1 MKNKGLFKKTLV
13 LVMVFAFISS
23 GVMAQE
29 LDISVLFT
37 NDTHGRVE
45 EGAYAGMGFAKV
57 STIVNDYQSKKDDVL
72 LLDSGDTFHGQN
84 IVNLSEGESIV
95 KILNHMGYDALTVGN
110 HDFNYGQERLKELNE
125 MTDFPILGANLD
137 PQLVDDYVIKDI
149 DGFKVGIFGL
159 ATPETTYKTHPKN
172 VEGLEFLNPVQIAK
186 DMVDELKDQ
195 TDMIIVLSHLGMS
208 EGSEYTSIDVA
219 EEVEGI
225 DLIVDGHSHHALE
238 EGKMVND
245 VLIVQAG
252 EYDKNVGVVD
262 IAISDNKISEMKASL
277 VTKEDAENIAK
288 DQKILDLIAEI
299 EKQNEEITSEVVG
312 KTAVELNGEREN
324 VRTGETNLG
333 SLIGDAMLSAVDAE
347 VAITNG
353 GGIRSSIDK
362 GEITRGE
369 IISVLPF
376 GNTVVVKNIKGS
388 ELLNAVEH
396 GLSEYPA
403 HEGLFP
409 QVAGISFVFAKD
421 RPAGERVLEIKVNGK
436 SLDYDKNYKVATND
450 FMAAG
455 GDGYTMFEDT
465 ETHQEAG
472 GLEEVLMKY
481 IKENGTVF
489 PEVKGRIIPVK
500 VKNDNYIYEIE
511 KGDTLGEVASYF
523 DIELSTIVQAN
534 NIDNAN
540 MIQVGQEIV
549 IPVK

>member
-13 LVMVFAFISS
+13 LVMVFLFISS

-57 STIVNDYQSKKDDVL
+57 STIVNDYRSKKDDVL

-110 HDFNYGQERLKELNE
+110 HDFNYGQERLKELNK
-125 MTDFPILGANLD
+125 MTDFPILGANLN
-137 PQLVDDYVIKDI
+137 PQLFDDYVIKDI

-172 VEGLEFLNPVQIAK
+172 VEGLEFLNPVQIAQ
-186 DMVDELKDQ
+186 DMVDELKEQ

-219 EEVEGI
+219 EEVQGI

-262 IAISDNKISEMKASL
+262 IAISDNMISEMKASL
-277 VTKEDAENIAK
+277 VTKEDASDIAK

-333 SLIGDAMLSAVDAE
+333 SLIGDAMISAVDAE

-369 IISVLPF
+369 VISVLPF
-376 GNTVVVKNIKGS
+376 GNTVVVKNVKGS

-421 RPAGERVLEIKVNGK
+421 RPAGERVLEIEVNGK
-436 SLDYDKNYKVATND
+436 PLDYDKIYKVATND

-455 GDGYTMFEDT
+455 GDGYTMFEGT

-472 GLEEVLMKY
+472 GLEEILMQY
-481 IKENGTVF
+481 IKEHGTVS
-489 PEVKGRIIPVK
+489 PETKGRIISVK

-523 DIELSTIVQAN
+523 DMELSNIVQAN

-540 MIQVGQEIV
+540 MIHVGQEIV